1 MEGDNMGKSWKLHH
15 IAVVVRDI
23 DKAVEYYQSLGIA
36 SVGREVI
43 FSDLKPKIRAK
54 FVQMGPVPIEL
65 IQPVEGESPYMEFL
79 DSKGE
84 GVQHIAF
91 AVDNLD
97 EEMAKLVEKG
107 VPVMVRGKAPAAFGS
122 SSAHFD
128 TRQVGDFAIQLIQE
142 SK

>member
-1 MEGDNMGKSWKLHH
+1 MASWKLHH
-15 IAVVVRDI
+15 IAVIVRDI

-36 SVGREVI
+36 SVGREVV
-43 FSDLKPKIRAK
+43 FPEAKPKIRAK
-54 FVQMGPVPIEL
+54 FVQIGSVPIEF
-65 IQPVEGESPYMEFL
+65 IQPIEGESSNYKEFL

-97 EEMAKLVEKG
+97 EEMSKLVDKG
-107 VPVMVRGKAPAAFGS
+107 VSVIVKGKAPAAFGS
-122 SSAHFD
+122 STAHFD

-142 SK
+142 AE

>member
-1 MEGDNMGKSWKLHH
+1 MGKNWKLHH

-43 FSDLKPKIRAK
+43 FSESKPKIRAK
-54 FVQMGPVPIEL
+54 FVQIGSVPIEF
-65 IQPVEGESPYMEFL
+65 IQPIEGESGYKEFL

-97 EEMAKLVEKG
+97 EEMAELVVKG
-107 VPVMVRGKAPAAFGS
+107 VSVIVKGKAPAAFGS

-142 SK
+142 AE

>member
-1 MEGDNMGKSWKLHH
+1 MGKSWKLHH

-23 DKAVEYYQSLGIA
+23 DKAVEYYQCLGIA
-36 SVGREVI
+36 TVGREVI
-43 FSDLKPKIRAK
+43 FPDLKPKIRAK
-54 FVQMGPVPIEL
+54 FVQIGSVPIEF
-65 IQPVEGESPYMEFL
+65 IQPIEEESGYKEFL
-79 DSKGE
+79 NSKGE

-97 EEMAKLVEKG
+97 EEMAKLVDKG
-107 VPVMVRGKAPAAFGS
+107 VSVIVKGKAPAAFGS

-142 SK
+142 AE

>member
-1 MEGDNMGKSWKLHH
+1 MGKSWKLHH

-36 SVGREVI
+36 TVGREVV
-43 FSDLKPKIRAK
+43 FPESKPKIRAK
-54 FVQMGPVPIEL
+54 FVQIGPVPIEL

-97 EEMAKLVEKG
+97 EEMAKLVDKG
-107 VPVMVRGKAPAAFGS
+107 VSVLVKGKAPAAFGS

-128 TRQVGDFAIQLIQE
+128 TRQVGNFAIQLIQE
-142 SK
+142 AE

>member
-1 MEGDNMGKSWKLHH
+1 MASWKLHH
-15 IAVVVRDI
+15 IAVIVRDI

-36 SVGREVI
+36 SVGREVV
-43 FSDLKPKIRAK
+43 FPESKPKIRAK
-54 FVQMGPVPIEL
+54 FVQIGSVPIEF
-65 IQPVEGESPYMEFL
+65 IQPIEGESSNYKEFL

-97 EEMAKLVEKG
+97 EEMSKLVDKG
-107 VPVMVRGKAPAAFGS
+107 VSVIVKGKAPAAFGS
-122 SSAHFD
+122 STAHFD

-142 SK
+142 AE

>member
-1 MEGDNMGKSWKLHH
+1 MEESWKLHH
-15 IAVVVRDI
+15 IAVIVRDI

-36 SVGREVI
+36 SVGREVV
-43 FSDLKPKIRAK
+43 FPEAKPKIRAK
-54 FVQMGPVPIEL
+54 FVQIGPVPIEF
-65 IQPVEGESPYMEFL
+65 IQPIEGESSNYKEFL

-97 EEMAKLVEKG
+97 EEMSKLVDKG
-107 VPVMVRGKAPAAFGS
+107 VSVIVKGKAPAAFGS
-122 SSAHFD
+122 STAHFD

-142 SK
+142 AE